1 MVAAGL
7 HIYFRSSAKT
17 AAHSAW
23 TTRLQATWPDFRR
36 CSDILSTPTSR
47 LLPWPLPGNG
57 FRRLTVT

>member
-36 CSDILSTPTSR
+36 CSATLSTPTATDASR
-47 LLPWPLPGNG
+47 EQR
-57 FRRLTVT
+57 FQRLTVT